1 METQNCRLCKKDLEL
16 TLFEKNGKTL
26 KTCETCRNIV
36 REAKK
41 QKKESK
47 NAESEN
53 SGSDTEKATKLDFQ
67 EVPVP
72 KPAPEPEPKP
82 APEPT
87 LESAPTPSN
96 SPEQPVDVPK
106 LKRAPRKATDKNL
119 PSTKR
124 VRKVK
129 AKTEN

>member
-1 METQNCRLCKKDLEL
+1 MSTQQNCRLCKQDLEL
-16 TLFEKNGKTL
+16 DQFLKNGKTL

-41 QKKESK
+41 QKKEDK
-47 NAESEN
+47 NADSEN

-67 EVPVP
+67 ETPVP
-72 KPAPEPEPKP
+72 EPTPEPKP
-82 APEPT
+82 APEPAP
-87 LESAPTPSN
+87 EEIPTPAN
-96 SPEQPVDVPK
+96 SPSDEPVEAPK
-106 LKRAPRKATDKNL
+106 LKRAPRKTKEKNL

-129 AKTEN
+129 AKTE

>member
-67 EVPVP
+67 ETPVP
-72 KPAPEPEPKP
+72 ELAPEQS
-82 APEPT
+82 
-87 LESAPTPSN
+87 LEQSPTPPN
-96 SPEQPVDVPK
+96 SPEETSQPK
-106 LKRAPRKATDKNL
+106 LKRAPRKTKEKNL

-129 AKTEN
+129 AKTEQ

>member
-67 EVPVP
+67 ETPVP
-72 KPAPEPEPKP
+72 EQS
-82 APEPT
+82 
-87 LESAPTPSN
+87 LEQSPTPPN
-96 SPEQPVDVPK
+96 SPEETSQPK
-106 LKRAPRKATDKNL
+106 LKRAPRKTKEKNL

-129 AKTEN
+129 AKTEQ